1 MRRLIAG
8 MAAAL
13 AVAFAGQAPAAP
25 AMWAVRD
32 KDSTIYLFGSMHIL
46 EPGVQWRTRAFDAA
60 YARSSTLWFETDN
73 ASLTDKAKMNDLVQR
88 FGLDEAHPLSGKLNA
103 EDRAALKATLAAAG
117 IPEAG
122 MERLRPWIAAL
133 VLTILPYR
141 RNGFDSQAGAD
152 AVVSEA
158 AAKDKKTLRAFETVD
173 ASAHLLADLPEPVQI
188 QLLEDALQE
197 KGRPVVDIR
206 AIQKAWVS
214 GDLVKLGPLL
224 VADMR
229 KQRPDLYEALI
240 HRRNGAWADTL
251 TQEMKGAGV
260 QMVEVGALHM
270 VGDEG
275 LPALMR
281 ARGFKVVRV
290 Q

>member
-8 MAAAL
+8 LAAAL
-13 AVAFAGQAPAAP
+13 AVVFASEAGAAP
-25 AMWAVRD
+25 AMWAVKD

-60 YARSSTLWFETDN
+60 YARSTTLWFETDN
-73 ASLTDKAKMNDLVQR
+73 SALTDKARMNDLVQR
-88 FGLDEAHPLSGKLNA
+88 FGLDEAHPLSGKLGA
-103 EDRAALKATLAAAG
+103 DDLAALKATLAAAG

-141 RNGFDSQAGAD
+141 RNGFDSQSGAD
-152 AVVSEA
+152 AVVSQA
-158 AAKDKKTLRAFETVD
+158 AAKDKKTIRAFETVD

-188 QLLEDALQE
+188 QLLQDALQE
-197 KGRPVVDIR
+197 KGRPVVDVR
-206 AIQKAWVS
+206 AIQAACVR

-224 VADMR
+224 VEDMR
-229 KQRPDLYEALI
+229 RQRPELYEALI
-240 HRRNGAWADTL
+240 HRRNGVWADAL
-251 TQEMKGAGV
+251 AEAMKGAGV

-281 ARGFKVVRV
+281 ARGIKVVRV
-290 Q
+290 H